1 MIDEQINWLFHENI
15 TFGNIFVES
24 ESLNIFTIVICM
36 PARWEVSNNSVS
48 MSSFSDA
55 VNINKY
61 SDLHFSY
68 IFYWTKVRSLHC
80 QYHSLTY
87 LNDEAVYSVLLVDL
101 SKGRME
107 GLNRCWSTIFKLNFD
122 QDLEVK
128 VYLQG
133 FAFKSDLFNIFE
145 AGASPKE
152 DFLSTLQCW
161 KSI

>member
-68 IFYWTKVRSLHC
+68 IFYRTKVRSLHC

-87 LNDEAVYSVLLVDL
+87 MRDEAVYSVLLVDL
-101 SKGRME
+101 SKGTCQKRFS
-107 GLNRCWSTIFKLNFD
+107 GIRPLRGGGYPTFPLRVFG
-122 QDLEVK
+122 QV
-128 VYLQG
+128 
-133 FAFKSDLFNIFE
+133 
-145 AGASPKE
+145 
-152 DFLSTLQCW
+152 DFPFSQKC
-161 KSI
+161 

>member
-1 MIDEQINWLFHENI
+1 M
-15 TFGNIFVES
+15 NIFIV
-24 ESLNIFTIVICM
+24 VICM
-36 PARWEVSNNSVS
+36 PARWEVSNDSVS

-68 IFYWTKVRSLHC
+68 IFYRTKVRSLHC

-107 GLNRCWSTIFKLNFD
+107 GLNRCWSTILKLNFG
-122 QDLEVK
+122 QDFEVE
-128 VYLQG
+128 VYIQG
-133 FAFKSDLFNIFE
+133 FAFKSDLFINFE

>member
-1 MIDEQINWLFHENI
+1 
-15 TFGNIFVES
+15 
-24 ESLNIFTIVICM
+24 
-36 PARWEVSNNSVS
+36 

-107 GLNRCWSTIFKLNFD
+107 GLNRCRSTILKLNFG
-122 QDLEVK
+122 QDFEVE
-128 VYLQG
+128 VYIGG
-133 FAFKSDLFNIFE
+133 FAFKSDFVNNFEAEASSDEDFCQLFNPI
-145 AGASPKE
+145 
-152 DFLSTLQCW
+152 
-161 KSI
+161 

>member
-24 ESLNIFTIVICM
+24 ESLNLFTIVFCM

-68 IFYWTKVRSLHC
+68 IFYRTKVRSLHC

-87 LNDEAVYSVLLVDL
+87 LNDEAVYSVLSGWSF
-101 SKGRME
+101 SKDRME
-107 GLNRCWSTIFKLNFD
+107 VLNRCWKWSFINNFETEIKLKSTFRAPPLNLIFLMILKLE
-122 QDLEVK
+122 QT
-128 VYLQG
+128 QR
-133 FAFKSDLFNIFE
+133 S
-145 AGASPKE
+145 
-152 DFLSTLQCW
+152 FLSTL
-161 KSI
+161 